1 MNYNAD
7 VIDKAAW
14 ALSGA
19 LMLLGIV
26 VLGIIEILAGEP
38 YGAST
43 VEVTNDAGEVVNTME
58 PAIDPVIRTGLVIL
72 GLVVLLL
79 WGLYRMAEP
88 AAEQEIETS
97 EITAD

>member
-1 MNYNAD
+1 
-7 VIDKAAW
+7 
-14 ALSGA
+14 
-19 LMLLGIV
+19 
-26 VLGIIEILAGEP
+26 
-38 YGAST
+38 
-43 VEVTNDAGEVVNTME
+43 
-58 PAIDPVIRTGLVIL
+58 VIRTGLVIL